1 MPTPIGEMVF
11 WGWGIVGFMNIMEG
25 DTRRQLRS
33 LVDNVEQNFTSVR
46 GTHNIQFGWRF
57 HREKQTLLPDQG
69 NISGYS
75 DFNSLATAL
84 QSPTLGSDT
93 SPQAVPQT
101 GDNSANFFLGYGADY
116 NVGLKRGFFYVT
128 DRNYGLYAQDNWKVT
143 SRLTL
148 TLGFRWDINPALTDE
163 RYLINRFD

>member
-1 MPTPIGEMVF
+1 METNGNRTAQSTKTVNGPLQEDWSKFLGLPNPNGEIG
-11 WGWGIVGFMNIMEG
+11 WPGLQSLGFMNYVEG
-25 DTRRQLRS
+25 DNRRQLRS
-33 LVDNVEQNFTSVR
+33 LVDNWEQNFTNVR
-46 GTHNIQFGWRF
+46 GTHNIQVGWRY

-101 GDNSANFFLGYGADY
+101 GDNSANFVLGYGADY

-128 DRNYGLYAQDNWKVT
+128 DRNAEL
-143 SRLTL
+143 
-148 TLGFRWDINPALTDE
+148 
-163 RYLINRFD
+163 